1 MLIEGETSSPI
12 FKFCP
17 HRLYKSDDGN
27 YADSTISEWR
37 DNQIIGSHQITF
49 NFGRRGWPRKGE
61 KMLKKVISWAIGVP
75 AGTITV
81 SEIEDLRF
89 WWIPFIAM
97 GVAVALLAWNG
108 AFKKEEVYGK

>member
-1 MLIEGETSSPI
+1 MKLQVQFLSFVLIGFTNPMTETTPTQRLTSGEIT
-12 FKFCP
+12 K
-17 HRLYKSDDGN
+17 
-27 YADSTISEWR
+27 
-37 DNQIIGSHQITF
+37 IIGSHQITF

-75 AGTITV
+75 AGIITV
-81 SEIEDLRF
+81 SEVEDLRF